1 MIGTKLALALVV
13 AGVLLAPVRTLADND
28 NPLGETEDGKYQLI
42 VKVAEGSEGRGTVS
56 GSGYYL
62 PGEIVTLKATPKK
75 GYYFSGWA
83 IEDEGL
89 DEFMPES
96 SLDCQKQ
103 TIKVQ
108 MPSEA
113 AVVVAKFVTAREDNL
128 YCGFDV
134 GVEILE
140 NGMTGE
146 DVIVFS
152 STRIT
157 SMKIT
162 GFPKGMTASLF
173 YTGGSYDVGDGEG
186 YHYYGLKFAK
196 VPRLAPGAKYNITLT
211 VKNAAG
217 KTKTAKAVA
226 YAPNRKTAVLK
237 GVLELE
243 TSDWYCFTA
252 GVKFNWE
259 DLGISVKSGWK
270 ITKVT
275 GLPSGMK
282 WNGAKQRI
290 TGVPAKKGRYTVMF
304 TVSKGKTSYQASATF
319 WVEALPSGVAG
330 TYNGFATYDYDVIE
344 DGDDKPVVSQY
355 RLGNDEYAMTMVNAR
370 LDSYSSNAKITVT
383 SAGKVTA
390 KIGGMTFT
398 GTGLTYVSDGKYRV
412 SLKKSQKITS
422 GTWKGCTKSWMCE
435 FEIDSWASWDS
446 LQLNGVYQA
455 LGHNCAPSIS
465 APAFLVAQRNP
476 YGKNSKKKY
485 VNAAAGKIASR
496 LAKYGSMKTKC
507 GMEGTGVY
515 GLVGPICGEFLKSS
529 ALFFKVNSAGVVSV
543 SGKIGRLAVAGSSVL
558 RVAPTTWEGSAWPP
572 YEIGDYDEELGDY
585 RREWTVQTCLEADF
599 CLTVSKKPVRIHI
612 EFNPENGMCRHG
624 WATVGH
630 YRWDEYRGNDGEEEW

>member
-1 MIGTKLALALVV
+1 MIGTKLALALIV
-13 AGVLLAPVRTLADND
+13 AGTLLAPVRTQADD
-28 NPLGETEDGKYQLI
+28 NTQSGGTEDGKYQLI
-42 VKVAEGSEGRGTVS
+42 VKVAEGSEGQGTVS

-75 GYYFSGWA
+75 GYFFSEWTWKDPEDPLGGENWSMDFILNVKNEQNQSVQIKMPGETTTVVANFITASEDWLDFYFSPDVCLEGNEYSGV
-83 IEDEGL
+83 IEFQSG
-89 DEFMPES
+89 
-96 SLDCQKQ
+96 
-103 TIKVQ
+103 
-108 MPSEA
+108 
-113 AVVVAKFVTAREDNL
+113 
-128 YCGFDV
+128 
-134 GVEILE
+134 
-140 NGMTGE
+140 
-146 DVIVFS
+146 
-152 STRIT
+152 TRIT
-157 SMKIT
+157 SLKASGQPSGILVSIVRHSCHSGEVRISNANRLVAGRTYTMSITMKNVS
-162 GFPKGMTASLF
+162 GK
-173 YTGGSYDVGDGEG
+173 
-186 YHYYGLKFAK
+186 
-196 VPRLAPGAKYNITLT
+196 TLT
-211 VKNAAG
+211 RKIRIH
-217 KTKTAKAVA
+217 
-226 YAPNRKTAVLK
+226 APNKKTAVQK
-237 GVLELE
+237 GVLELD
-243 TSDWYCFTA
+243 TSGYGYWFTA

-290 TGVPAKKGRYTVMF
+290 TGVPAKKGHYTVMF

-319 WVEALPSGVAG
+319 WVMALPSGVAG

-585 RREWTVQTCLEADF
+585 RCEWTGQTCLEADF

-624 WATVGH
+624 WATVGR
-630 YRWDEYRGNDGEEEW
+630 YRWDEYRENDQE